1 MTNSTPI
8 QLRFP
13 PLAGC
18 TVRANFDV
26 EAMSCDFGPLLLRGV
41 DQQIGLTHRLA
52 AAIEEPRRP
61 GSIDH
66 PLPDLLAQRI
76 YQIAC
81 GYEDANDANALRSD
95 PLFKLALDRKPL
107 DPNQDLASAATFC
120 RLENELRR
128 KDIYRIAYAFV
139 DQFIASY
146 AQPPQLIVIDL
157 DHSEDPTHGQQEGAC
172 YNGYYRSQCYLPLF
186 IFEGLSGKLITAVL
200 RTGNRPTGAENAA
213 IVRRLLKHLR
223 QHWPQ
228 TWIVLRGD
236 GHFSNPELMAF
247 IGHDPRVEFVFGLSD
262 NAVLSRLAE
271 PTMAEARQLHEVRCQ
286 NAQRANQTPPAH
298 TRLYTE
304 FEYAAQSWPQAWRV
318 VLKAEV
324 TPLGDNPRFVVT
336 SLELPTAQTLYQQLY
351 CARGQDE
358 NYIKMLKNDL
368 KSDRTSDHRF
378 LANAGRMYFA
388 CAAYVLLHTLRS
400 ETLRHTELAQAQ
412 PATLIGKLFKVA
424 VQLIQYKDR
433 IKLRLPST
441 CEVQHLLKRVT
452 EILYQIPAPCWDS
465 S

>member
-1 MTNSTPI
+1 
-8 QLRFP
+8 
-13 PLAGC
+13 
-18 TVRANFDV
+18 
-26 EAMSCDFGPLLLRGV
+26 MSCDLGPLLLRGV
-41 DQQIGLTHRLA
+41 DEQIGLTHHLA
-52 AAIEEPRRP
+52 AAIEEPRQL

-120 RLENELRR
+120 RLENGLRR
-128 KDIYRIAYAFV
+128 KDIYRIAYVFV
-139 DQFIASY
+139 NQFIQSY
-146 AQPPQLIVIDL
+146 AQPPQLIVIEL

-186 IFEGLSGKLITAVL
+186 IFEGLSGKLITAIL
-200 RTGNRPTGAENAA
+200 RPGKRPTGAENAS
-213 IVRRLLKHLR
+213 IVKRLLKHLR
-223 QHWPQ
+223 SHWPQ
-228 TWIVLRGD
+228 TRIVLRGD
-236 GHFSNPELMAF
+236 GHFSNPELVQLTR
-247 IGHDPRVEFVFGLSD
+247 HDPLMDFVFGLSD

-271 PTMAEARQLHEVRCQ
+271 PTMAKARQLHEMRCE
-286 NAQRANQTPPAH
+286 NAQRADQTPPVH

-304 FEYAAQSWPQAWRV
+304 FEYAAQSWPKPLRV

-324 TPLGDNPRFVVT
+324 TCFGDNPRFVVT
-336 SLELPTAQTLYQQLY
+336 SLQLPTAQTLYEQLY
-351 CARGQDE
+351 CTRGEDE

-368 KSDRTSDHRF
+368 KSDRTSDHGF

-400 ETLRHTELAQAQ
+400 ETLRHTELAHAQ

-441 CEVQHLLKRVT
+441 CEVQHLLKRIT
-452 EILYQIPAPCWDS
+452 EILYQIPPPCWDTS
-465 S
+465 